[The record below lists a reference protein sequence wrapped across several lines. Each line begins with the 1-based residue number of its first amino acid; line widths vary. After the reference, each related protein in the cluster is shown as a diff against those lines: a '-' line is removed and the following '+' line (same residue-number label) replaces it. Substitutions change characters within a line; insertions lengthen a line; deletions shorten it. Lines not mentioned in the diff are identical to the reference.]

1 MASMADMGGGAA
13 IGRRLINVGIGLAV
27 FVGVWMLLRLIGVS
41 SSGIVL
47 QVLNGLEKGSAYAL
61 IALGLTLIF
70 GTLGVVNF
78 AHGALF
84 MLGAFVAVTFNGLVG
99 LSYEEVDPTR
109 TDFLGNPAVIQTP
122 YVEAWFGEA
131 AGQWMID
138 WSVPLS
144 ILIAVPFMAL
154 VGLVM
159 ERGLIKYFYK
169 RPHADQILVTF
180 GLAIVLQEIVKVSMA
195 PTRFRHRR
203 RTPSRAVSISAS
215 GWASTRTRSCIPIG
229 GWSTSCSPQ

>member
-13 IGRRLINVGIGLAV
+13 IGRKLINVGIGLAV
-27 FVGVWMLLRLIGVS
+27 FVGVWMLLRLMD
-41 SSGIVL
+41 SGIVL
-47 QVLNGLEKGSAYAL
+47 QVLNGLDKGSAYAL

-122 YVEAWFGEA
+122 YVETWFGEA
-131 AGQWMID
+131 AGQWIID

-154 VGLVM
+154 VG
-159 ERGLIKYFYK
+159 
-169 RPHADQILVTF
+169 
-180 GLAIVLQEIVKVSMA
+180 
-195 PTRFRHRR
+195 
-203 RTPSRAVSISAS
+203 
-215 GWASTRTRSCIPIG
+215 W
-229 GWSTSCSPQ
+229 